1 MCDNVTTVGGR
12 LCMTDTAFVFERGK
26 PRVRALDS
34 ERTDGADWLRVSP
47 QRRIAA
53 VEFLRADFVGPDYAT
68 QRLSRFL
75 GFARQA

>member
-1 MCDNVTTVGGR
+1 MRDRT
-12 LCMTDTAFVFERGK
+12 FVFERGK
-26 PRVRALDS
+26 PRVRKLDA
-34 ERTDGADWLRVSP
+34 ERTDGTEWLQVSP

-75 GFARQA
+75 GITRQA